1 MKKNFL
7 CFLLLCLAVFLVKL
21 QSSQKT
27 CLVPLSDAYP
37 NRYFY
42 HTPFQ
47 YDQFDVAAQ
56 WLCKG
61 NCTLRYQTL
70 KGSDMLTSF
79 LFDNPMIAT
88 ANGAN
93 NTYNGGVLGLGFQN
107 ILSKSTIDVKRN
119 SFFVD
124 CTVEVTKLNVP
135 FYLHIGIPIQRTQ
148 QEIIFSE
155 IIQSDEAVIKG
166 GFVKEYQSTAS
177 ITLDAWENTP
187 SPIVTPLPGMK
198 AYLEGASIGNMS
210 SPLYGKLPPYPMTLW
225 ALADIYLQIGY
236 DGWCYKK
243 TNFGYYGR
251 VVIPTS
257 PTLKSVWNQ
266 YMFYPTIG
274 NVDRWEWGI
283 GINGNSL
290 LYDSDS
296 QSYTLHFDGYVGYLA
311 PSWHMRPF
319 DLQNGFFTRY
329 GQVKIFDREAALYKN
344 INIRAIDIT
353 TLTYQIG
360 NCVKSEL
367 VFDMVWRHYQSFW
380 NVGYSLKT
388 QSGEKMRSNEYQV
401 DKIFGAQAVP
411 FMYGFSSQQ
420 YVQTPNPDPSTT
432 ESMTCNLITPDSGM
446 TFVATG
452 DSSHLEESGSINGV
466 LINFA
471 NEMKKDKLDMTSALM
486 PTQLLNILFLGYS
499 YEKIN
504 SLWNI
509 IFGIKGAISFSPR
522 NYYTPAFYEGVIF
535 LELDY

>member
-1 MKKNFL
+1 MFL
-7 CFLLLCLAVFLVKL
+7 IKL
-21 QSSQKT
+21 QGIQKT

-70 KGSDMLTSF
+70 KGSDTLASF

-88 ANGAN
+88 ANGAH

-107 ILSKSTIDVKRN
+107 LISKSTIDVKRN

-124 CTVEVTKLNVP
+124 CTVEITKLNVP
-135 FYLHIGIPIQRTQ
+135 FYLHIGIPVQRTQ

-155 IIQSDEAVIKG
+155 KIQSDGSVIKG
-166 GFVKEYQSTAS
+166 GFVKEYQPTAS
-177 ITLDAWENTP
+177 IGLDTWENTP
-187 SPIVTPLPGMK
+187 SAIVTPLSGMK
-198 AYLEGASIGNMS
+198 AYLEGMPLCNVSA
-210 SPLYGKLPPYPMTLW
+210 PLYGKLPPCPMTLW

-236 DGWCYKK
+236 DGWYYKK

-257 PTLKSVWNQ
+257 PTLKSVWNE

-296 QSYTLHFDGYVGYLA
+296 QSFTLHFDGYVGYLT

-319 DLQNGFFTRY
+319 DLKNGFFTRY
-329 GQVKIFDREAALYKN
+329 GQVKIFDREATVYKN

-367 VFDMVWRHYQSFW
+367 VFDMVWRRYQSFW
-380 NVGYSLKT
+380 NIGYSLKT
-388 QSGEKMRSNEYQV
+388 QSAEQIRSNECQGGGIG
-401 DKIFGAQAVP
+401 KQAVP

-420 YVQTPNPDPSTT
+420 YVQTPRPNGSGL
-432 ESMTCNLITPDSGM
+432 ESMTCNLITPYSGM
-446 TFVATG
+446 TFVAST
-452 DSSHLEESGSINGV
+452 DSSNLGESGLINGV
-466 LINFA
+466 LIDTG
-471 NEMKKDKLDMTSALM
+471 NEMKKDRLDINSALM
-486 PTQLLNILFLGYS
+486 PTQLLNILFVGYS

-509 IFGIKGAISFSPR
+509 IFGVKGGISFSPQ